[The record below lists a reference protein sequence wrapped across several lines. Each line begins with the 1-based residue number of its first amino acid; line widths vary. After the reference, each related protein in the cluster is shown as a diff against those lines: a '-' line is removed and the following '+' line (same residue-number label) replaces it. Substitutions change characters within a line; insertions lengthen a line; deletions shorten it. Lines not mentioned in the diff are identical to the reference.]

1 MAQSETISKKE
12 TTSRPF
18 GMRDKLGYFIG
29 NVGNDLT
36 FALAAS
42 YFMVFYS
49 DIMGVSPAIIGTLFG
64 VARLVDAFTDL
75 GMGAIADNSPNTKN
89 GKFKPW
95 LKRIAIP
102 VGLASILMYNIF
114 IMDWSIGA
122 KIVYMF
128 ITYILWG
135 SIAYTAINIPYGSLA
150 SVISNDPAERAQLS
164 TFRSLGSIATGIL
177 IGIIVP
183 NVIYTTSGEVLP
195 TNFFLLSLFMGALAA
210 AAYLACY
217 FMVEERV
224 ELPAKTEK
232 FNLKEFFQE
241 LGVLVKDKGF
251 LGLMLSTMFILLGLI
266 ALGQLIQYLYMDYF
280 QNTTYLPIATISMT
294 LGGLA
299 AAPFVGKITERFGKK
314 EAGSAALIAG
324 GLVHIVAFFLR
335 IENPFVYAM
344 LILLSSL
351 LQGYYTMAM
360 YAYVTDVIDDYQ
372 VKNNERKDGTIYSV
386 YSFIRKV
393 GQAIAGVI
401 AGSSLTWIGYQ
412 ASQGAQTVVQSPEVQ
427 EGIYSLATLIP
438 GLSVLAAGLV
448 LLFLYPLDKERVKKN
463 NDILEAREE

>member
-1 MAQSETISKKE
+1 MAQSEYI
-12 TTSRPF
+12 SRPF
-18 GMRDKLGYFIG
+18 GLRDKLGYFIG

-49 DIMGVSPAIIGTLFG
+49 DIMGVSPSIIGTLFG

-75 GMGAIADNSPNTKN
+75 GMGAIVDNSPNTKN

-95 LKRIAIP
+95 LKRVALP
-102 VGLASILMYNIF
+102 VGIASMLMYNIF
-114 IMDWSIGA
+114 IMDWSMTA

-128 ITYILWG
+128 ISYILWG

-164 TFRSLGSIATGIL
+164 TFRSLGSVITGIL
-177 IGIIVP
+177 LGVIVP
-183 NVIYTTSGEVLP
+183 NVIYTQNGQVLP
-195 TNFFLLSLFMGALAA
+195 TNFFILSLVMGALAA

-232 FNLKEFFQE
+232 FSFKEFFKE
-241 LGVLVKDKGF
+241 LGILLKDRGF
-251 LGLMLSTMFILLGLI
+251 LGLMLSTMFILLGMI
-266 ALGQLIQYLYMDYF
+266 AVGQLIQYLYKDVF
-280 QNTTYLPIATISMT
+280 QDTTYLPLATISMT

-299 AAPFVGKITERFGKK
+299 AAPFVGKITEKFGKK
-314 EAGSAALIAG
+314 EAGSLSLIIGGALY
-324 GLVHIVAFFLR
+324 IVAFFLR
-335 IENPFVYAM
+335 IENPLVYAL
-344 LILLSSL
+344 LILVSSL
-351 LQGYYTMAM
+351 VQGYYTMAM

-386 YSFIRKV
+386 YSFVRKL
-393 GQAIAGVI
+393 GQALAGFI

-412 ASQGAQTVVQSPEVQ
+412 TSQGAETVVQNAEVQ
-427 EGIYSLATLIP
+427 SGIYNLATLIP
-438 GLSVLAAGLV
+438 GVAILAAGLI
-448 LLFLYPLDKERVKKN
+448 LFFLYPLSKDRVKEN
-463 NDILEAREE
+463 NRILASREH

>member
-1 MAQSETISKKE
+1 MAQKE
-12 TTSRPF
+12 AISRPF

-29 NVGNDLT
+29 NIGNDLT

-49 DIMGVSPAIIGTLFG
+49 DVMGVSPALIGTLFG

-75 GMGAIADNSPNTKN
+75 GMGAIVDNSPNTKE
-89 GKFKPW
+89 GKFRPW
-95 LKRIAIP
+95 LKRVALP
-102 VGLASILMYNIF
+102 VGIASMLMYNIF
-114 IMDWSIGA
+114 IMDWPMTA

-128 ITYILWG
+128 VSYILWG

-150 SVISNDPAERAQLS
+150 SVISNDAGERAQLS
-164 TFRSLGSIATGIL
+164 TFRSLGSIVTGIL

-183 NVIYTTSGEVLP
+183 NVIYTQGGDVLP
-195 TNFFLLSLFMGALAA
+195 VNFFILSIVMGALAA
-210 AAYLACY
+210 GAYLACY

-232 FNLKEFFQE
+232 FSFKEFFKE
-241 LGVLVKDKGF
+241 LGILMKDKGF

-266 ALGQLIQYLYMDYF
+266 SVGQLIQYLYMDYF
-280 QNTTYLPIATISMT
+280 QDTTYLPIATISMT
-294 LGGLA
+294 LGGLV

-324 GLVHIVAFFLR
+324 GSVYILAFILR
-335 IENPFVYAM
+335 IESPLVFALM
-344 LILLSSL
+344 ILLSSV

-372 VKNNERKDGTIYSV
+372 VKNDERKDGTIYSV

-393 GQAIAGVI
+393 GQALAGVI

-412 ASQGAQTVVQSPEVQ
+412 ASQGAESIVQAPEVQ

-438 GLSVLAAGLV
+438 GLSILAAGLT
-448 LLFLYPLDKERVKKN
+448 LLFLYPLNKERVEKN
-463 NDILEAREE
+463 NEMLDSQN

>member
-1 MAQSETISKKE
+1 MAQSETV
-12 TTSRPF
+12 SRPF
-18 GMRDKLGYFIG
+18 GMRDKMGYFIG
-29 NVGNDLT
+29 NIGNDLT
-36 FALAAS
+36 FSLAAS

-95 LKRIAIP
+95 IKRVALP
-102 VGLASILMYNIF
+102 VGIASMLMYNIY
-114 IMDWSIGA
+114 IMDWSMTA

-128 ITYILWG
+128 ISYILWG

-164 TFRSLGSIATGIL
+164 TFRSLGSIVTGIL

-195 TNFFLLSLFMGALAA
+195 TNFFILSLVMGALAA
-210 AAYLACY
+210 GAYLACY

-224 ELPAKTEK
+224 TLPVKEES
-232 FNLKEFFQE
+232 FNLKEFFAD

-251 LGLMLSTMFILLGLI
+251 LGLMLSTMFVLLGLI
-266 ALGQLIQYLYMDYF
+266 SVGQLIQYLYMDYF

-314 EAGSAALIAG
+314 EAGSVALIAG
-324 GLVHIVAFFLR
+324 GLVYIVAFFFR
-335 IENPFVYAM
+335 IDNPLVFALLV
-344 LILLSSL
+344 LLSSL

-372 VKNNERKDGTIYSV
+372 VKNNDRKDGTIYSV

-393 GQAIAGVI
+393 GQALAGLI

-412 ASQGAQTVVQSPEVQ
+412 TSQGAQSVVQAPEVQ

-438 GLSVLAAGLV
+438 GTSYLLAGLV
-448 LLFLYPLDKERVKKN
+448 LLFLYPLSKKRVEEN
-463 NDILEAREE
+463 NRVLESREQ

>member
-1 MAQSETISKKE
+1 MAQS
-12 TTSRPF
+12 TTVSRPF

-75 GMGAIADNSPNTKN
+75 GMGAIVDNSPNTKN
-89 GKFKPW
+89 GKFRPW
-95 LKRIAIP
+95 LKRVALP
-102 VGLASILMYNIF
+102 VGIASMLMYNIF
-114 IMDWSIGA
+114 IMDWSMTA

-128 ITYILWG
+128 ISYILWG

-164 TFRSLGSIATGIL
+164 TFRSLGSIVTGIL

-195 TNFFLLSLFMGALAA
+195 TNFSILSIVMGLLAA
-210 AAYLACY
+210 GAYLACY

-232 FNLKEFFQE
+232 FSFKTFFVE
-241 LGVLVKDKGF
+241 LGVLIKDRGF
-251 LGLMLSTMFILLGLI
+251 LGLMLSTMFVLLGLI
-266 ALGQLIQYLYMDYF
+266 SVGQLIQYLYMDYF
-280 QNTTYLPIATISMT
+280 QNTTYLPVATISMT

-314 EAGSAALIAG
+314 EAGSFALIAG
-324 GLVHIVAFFLR
+324 GLVYIVAFFLR
-335 IENPFVYAM
+335 IENSLVFALM
-344 LILLSSL
+344 ILLSSL

-372 VKNNERKDGTIYSV
+372 VKNDERKDGTIYSV

-393 GQAIAGVI
+393 GQALAGVI

-412 ASQGAQTVVQSPEVQ
+412 ASQGAQAVTQSPEVQ

-438 GLSVLAAGLV
+438 GASILIAGLI
-448 LLFLYPLDKERVKKN
+448 LLFLYPLNKERVRQN
-463 NDILEAREE
+463 NDALASHDQ

>member
-1 MAQSETISKKE
+1 MAQSETV
-12 TTSRPF
+12 SRPF
-18 GMRDKLGYFIG
+18 GMRDKMGYFIG
-29 NVGNDLT
+29 NIGNDLT
-36 FALAAS
+36 FSLAAS

-75 GMGAIADNSPNTKN
+75 GMGAIVDNSPNTKN

-95 LKRIAIP
+95 IKRVALP
-102 VGLASILMYNIF
+102 VGIASMLMYNIY
-114 IMDWSIGA
+114 IMDWSMTA

-128 ITYILWG
+128 ISYILWG

-164 TFRSLGSIATGIL
+164 TFRSLGSIVTGIL

-195 TNFFLLSLFMGALAA
+195 TNFFILSLAMGALAA
-210 AAYLACY
+210 GAYLACY

-224 ELPAKTEK
+224 TLPVKEES
-232 FNLKEFFQE
+232 FNLKEFFAD

-251 LGLMLSTMFILLGLI
+251 LGLMLSTMFVLLGLI
-266 ALGQLIQYLYMDYF
+266 SVGQLIQYLYMDYF

-314 EAGSAALIAG
+314 EAGSVALIAG
-324 GLVHIVAFFLR
+324 GLVYIVAFFFR
-335 IENPFVYAM
+335 IDNPLVFALLV
-344 LILLSSL
+344 LLSSL

-372 VKNNERKDGTIYSV
+372 VKNNDRKDGTIYSV

-393 GQAIAGVI
+393 GQALAGLI

-412 ASQGAQTVVQSPEVQ
+412 TSQGAQSVVQAPEVQ

-438 GLSVLAAGLV
+438 GTSYLLAGLV
-448 LLFLYPLDKERVKKN
+448 LLFLYPLSKKRVEEN
-463 NDILEAREE
+463 NRVLESREQ

>member
-1 MAQSETISKKE
+1 MAQSAQAT
-12 TTSRPF
+12 RPF

-75 GMGAIADNSPNTKN
+75 GMGAIVDNSPNTKN
-89 GKFKPW
+89 GKFRPW
-95 LKRIAIP
+95 LKRVALP
-102 VGLASILMYNIF
+102 VGIASMLMYNIF
-114 IMDWSIGA
+114 IMDWSMTA

-128 ITYILWG
+128 ISYILWG

-164 TFRSLGSIATGIL
+164 TFRSLGSIVTGIL

-195 TNFFLLSLFMGALAA
+195 TNFSILSIVMGLLAA
-210 AAYLACY
+210 GAYLACY

-232 FNLKEFFQE
+232 FSFKTFFVE
-241 LGVLVKDKGF
+241 LGVLIKDRGF
-251 LGLMLSTMFILLGLI
+251 LGLMLSTMFVLLGLI
-266 ALGQLIQYLYMDYF
+266 SVGQLIQYLYMDYF
-280 QNTTYLPIATISMT
+280 QNTTYLPVATISMT

-314 EAGSAALIAG
+314 EAGSFALIAG
-324 GLVHIVAFFLR
+324 GLVYIVAFFLR
-335 IENPFVYAM
+335 IENSLVFALM
-344 LILLSSL
+344 ILLSSL

-372 VKNNERKDGTIYSV
+372 VKNDERKDGTIYSV

-393 GQAIAGVI
+393 GQALAGVI

-412 ASQGAQTVVQSPEVQ
+412 ASQGAQAVTQSPEVQ

-438 GLSVLAAGLV
+438 GASILIAGLI
-448 LLFLYPLDKERVKKN
+448 LLFLYPLNKERVRQN
-463 NDILEAREE
+463 NDALASHDQ